1 MQFDKTVEKILEN
14 TLQDI
19 ATVNTLGQKQLVRN
33 ISNDPKKLLDFIKGI
48 PGMYGD
54 LLSGRMEQLNQ
65 KFLKHG
71 VDYAKIVDGVN
82 AARELANK
90 EQAGQKVPVRKALP
104 VSENVSAQT
113 IVDYYFEDLYNETN
127 DRLLMD
133 KIRQRI
139 ETPEVKKAFG
149 SAFSGDLVE
158 RLFMYIKSR
167 RTKVS

>member
-1 MQFDKTVEKILEN
+1 MQFDKKVKQLLEN
-14 TLQDI
+14 TVQDMM
-19 ATVNTLGQKQLVRN
+19 TVNTIGRRQLARN
-33 ISNDPKKLLDFIKGI
+33 LSNDPKKLLDYIKSV

-65 KFLKHG
+65 KFLKYG
-71 VDYAKIVDGVN
+71 VDYAKIVDGVH

-90 EQAGQKVPVRKALP
+90 ERAGKRVPVRRAIP

-127 DRLLMD
+127 DRLLTD
-133 KIRQRI
+133 KIRQRV

-149 SAFSGDLVE
+149 PAFSGDLVE
-158 RLFMYIKSR
+158 KLFMYIKSR
-167 RTKVS
+167 RAKT

>member
-1 MQFDKTVEKILEN
+1 MQFDKRVKQLLEN
-14 TLQDI
+14 TMQDMM
-19 ATVNTLGQKQLVRN
+19 TVHALGQRQLARN
-33 ISNDPKKLLDFIKGI
+33 LSNDAKRLLDFIKSV

-65 KFLKHG
+65 KFLKYG
-71 VDYAKIVDGVN
+71 VDYAKIVDGVH

-90 EQAGQKVPVRKALP
+90 ERAGKKVAVRKALP

-113 IVDYYFEDLYNETN
+113 IVDYYFEDLYNEKD
-127 DRLLMD
+127 DRMLID

-139 ETPEVKKAFG
+139 ETPDVKKAFG

-158 RLFMYIKSR
+158 KLFMYIKNR